1 MVCTLLKM
9 VVCPYSKVKISSRI
23 LDVIII
29 LQIQSSYGGG
39 VKVGFKPL
47 SNDKTKNLSLGG
59 QIKKK
64 KKNER
69 INFYFF
75 IFLLSIPLRPCL
87 V

>member
-64 KKNER
+64 MR
-69 INFYFF
+69 GLIFYF

>member
-1 MVCTLLKM
+1 M

-59 QIKKK
+59 QINKKK
-64 KKNER
+64 MR
-69 INFYFF
+69 GLIFF
-75 IFLLSIPLRPCL
+75 FFLLSIPLRPCL